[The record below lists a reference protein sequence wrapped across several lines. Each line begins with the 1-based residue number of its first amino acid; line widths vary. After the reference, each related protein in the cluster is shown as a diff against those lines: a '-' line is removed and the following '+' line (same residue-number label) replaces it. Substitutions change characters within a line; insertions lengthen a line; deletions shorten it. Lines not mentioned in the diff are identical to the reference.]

1 MKAIISNLVSTQRR
15 QPSAFIWYSAT
26 ATIGGR
32 DYAVKAVRFGGVLSL
47 TSCKSYD
54 SGREA
59 NIRGTTKTTIEREM
73 VHVTG
78 SEMTGLEFAD
88 RNPITSEDL

>member
-1 MKAIISNLVSTQRR
+1 MKASISNLISTQR

-26 ATIGGR
+26 ATIGSR
-32 DYAVKAVRFGGVLSL
+32 DYSVKAVRFGGVLSL
-47 TSCKSYD
+47 ISCKSFD

-59 NIRGTTKTTIEREM
+59 NVRGATKTTIEQEM
-73 VHVTG
+73 VRATG